1 MSPENLHQI
10 IQRGEGIQVEFKK
23 ASFELPK
30 NVFESVCAM
39 LNREGGHLFLGITN
53 EGKIEGVIEEFISG
67 MKSSFVSSV
76 NNIAQLNPKYY
87 LNIHDV
93 VIDDKKILYAYI
105 PESSQVHRYLGK
117 VFDRN
122 EDGDFDISNNPDL
135 VRQLH
140 LRKQGSFSENTIYKV
155 ITLEDLRVDLIQRS
169 RILANNNKQ
178 DYRQYTYP

>member
-76 NNIAQLNPKYY
+76 NNIAQLNP
-87 LNIHDV
+87 
-93 VIDDKKILYAYI
+93 
-105 PESSQVHRYLGK
+105 
-117 VFDRN
+117 
-122 EDGDFDISNNPDL
+122 
-135 VRQLH
+135 
-140 LRKQGSFSENTIYKV
+140 
-155 ITLEDLRVDLIQRS
+155 
-169 RILANNNKQ
+169 
-178 DYRQYTYP
+178 

>member
-1 MSPENLHQI
+1 M
-10 IQRGEGIQVEFKK
+10 
-23 ASFELPK
+23 
-30 NVFESVCAM
+30 
-39 LNREGGHLFLGITN
+39 
-53 EGKIEGVIEEFISG
+53 
-67 MKSSFVSSV
+67 
-76 NNIAQLNPKYY
+76 
-87 LNIHDV
+87 

-140 LRKQGSFSENTIYKV
+140 LKKQGSFSENTIYKV

-169 RILANNNKQ
+169 RILANNNKP